1 MENYGNPYG
10 NQDNKQ
16 SATLY
21 FFSIA
26 KAIEKKIVP
35 CILFILFVF

>member
-1 MENYGNPYG
+1 MENYGNPYR
-10 NQDNKQ
+10 NKDNKQ

-26 KAIEKKIVP
+26 MAIQKK
-35 CILFILFVF
+35 

>member
-10 NQDNKQ
+10 NKDNKQ
-16 SATLY
+16 SASLY

-26 KAIEKKIVP
+26 KAIQQK
-35 CILFILFVF
+35 